1 MSFAHQI
8 SYGLK
13 KGFDDEDLFLQA
25 KEVILNNLLFD
36 ILLFWVWNHLWYFSR
51 NYYCSSIFLSCP
63 RVCSTD
69 YVNDKLY
76 VSIAL
81 FPQLVQEDIVLME
94 KVYFFVHFHGAF
106 NVKRKQI
113 VNNFGV
119 LYYESI
125 SSPFLLYKTYLEI
138 LCMIVYNFVEKKI
151 LPLFINNG
159 FSACSGRTAC
169 DRRLCQGSCKN
180 KNKFIIYC

>member
-1 MSFAHQI
+1 M
-8 SYGLK
+8 
-13 KGFDDEDLFLQA
+13 
-25 KEVILNNLLFD
+25 
-36 ILLFWVWNHLWYFSR
+36 
-51 NYYCSSIFLSCP
+51 SCP

-76 VSIAL
+76 VPIAL
-81 FPQLVQEDIVLME
+81 FPQLVQEDIVLTE

-138 LCMIVYNFVEKKI
+138 LCTIVYNFVEKKI
-151 LPLFINNG
+151 LPLFIIMVSVRVVVELSVTEG
-159 FSACSGRTAC
+159 YVRVAVKIRTS
-169 DRRLCQGSCKN
+169 LL
-180 KNKFIIYC
+180 FIVKRQLFASELLRFLVCF